1 MITLAIV
8 YTDRLASNTMA
19 DRNSTQYG
27 GYGQGGG
34 YGQSNPYG
42 QQSGGYGGGGYGG
55 GGGNPYNEEVE
66 MGQYNQPAP
75 GGRYGGGLPSGPRP
89 GGAGGYGNAGGYEGA
104 GYGNAGGNT
113 GANILNQCR
122 DIDQAIDEL
131 GYRLSGLKTLQSKVL
146 NDRASKDEVERTNSE
161 TLAAYKNLG
170 DRLRKIKANPESG
183 TPSHAP
189 QVGRVDRKLKKAI
202 NDFQRIESDFRG
214 QITEM
219 QIRQLRIV
227 KPNAGEEEIATIENN
242 PAAAGEIFAQAV
254 NSDYSIDARITC

>member
-1 MITLAIV
+1 
-8 YTDRLASNTMA
+8 MA

-66 MGQYNQPAP
+66 MGQYKQPAP

-89 GGAGGYGNAGGYEGA
+89 GGAGGYSNAGGYEGA
-104 GYGNAGGNT
+104 GYGNAGGNA

-122 DIDQAIDEL
+122 EIDQAIDDL
-131 GYRLSGLKTLQSKVL
+131 GYRLSDLKTLQSKVL
-146 NDRASKDEVERTNSE
+146 NDRASQNEVERTNSE

-170 DRLRKIKANPESG
+170 ERLKKIKANPESG
-183 TPSHAP
+183 SPTNAP

-202 NDFQRIESDFRG
+202 NDFQRVESDFRA
-214 QITEM
+214 QIQDM
-219 QIRQLRIV
+219 QVRQFKIV
-227 KPNAGEEEIATIENN
+227 N
-242 PAAAGEIFAQAV
+242 PAASPEEVEAIRNDPEAAEGIFSQAV
-254 NSDYSIDARITC
+254 SVGVQFT